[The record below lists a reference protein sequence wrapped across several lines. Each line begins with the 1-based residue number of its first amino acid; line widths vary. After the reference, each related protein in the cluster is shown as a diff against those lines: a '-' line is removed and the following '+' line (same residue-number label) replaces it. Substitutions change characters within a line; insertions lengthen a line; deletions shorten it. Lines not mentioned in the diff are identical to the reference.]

1 MDDFNPMRKEQKQR
15 QRERIG
21 VEIAKVF
28 KGLTKEN
35 CIGLLLLFDKTD
47 GSLEVLCSEMNDPKQ
62 VQDLALAALTE
73 MRAPQ
78 LPDVEGHPKVWTQ

>member
-1 MDDFNPMRKEQKQR
+1 MRKEQKQR

-35 CIGLLLLFDKTD
+35 CIGLLLLFDKND

-78 LPDVEGHPKVWTQ
+78 NLPDVEGHPKVWTQ